1 MSNQNQQTGGRE
13 SFKSRLGFVLISA
26 GCAIGIGN
34 VWRFPYVVGENGGG
48 LFVLL
53 YILCLVVVGVPVLTM
68 EYAIGRASKK
78 SITCAYQELEK
89 PKQKWHLHGYV
100 SLVGN
105 YLLMMFYTTVSGWM
119 MYYFYRYAVGEM
131 DGLDKTAVEGAFNG
145 MLSEPGTMALWMGI
159 VVVLGFAACSLGVQK
174 GLERITKWMMIALL
188 VLIIGLAVYSILLP
202 GALEGLKFYLLPN
215 AETVQKNGFFNVL
228 VAALNQS
235 FFTLSLGI
243 GSMMIFGSYMKRD
256 NTLLKESVTV
266 AGLDTFVAITSGL
279 IIFPACFAFGVQPDS
294 GPGLVFIT
302 LPNVFSDMAAGR
314 VLGTLFFLFMT
325 FASLST
331 VMAVFENILSC
342 CMDKWGWSRAKACI
356 VNFVGVL
363 VLSMPCVLGF
373 NLWSDFQP
381 LGPGSAV
388 LDLEDFFVSNIM
400 LPLGS
405 LIILLF
411 CTHKFGWGFDNYM
424 TEANAG
430 KGIKVP
436 KILKVY
442 FKWVLPVILIIMF
455 VHGIIGVIQKL

>member
-89 PKQKWHLHGYV
+89 PKQKWHLHGYA
-100 SLVGN
+100 SLIGN

-215 AETVQKNGFFNVL
+215 AETIQKNGFFNVL

-314 VLGTLFFLFMT
+314 ILGTLFFLFMT

-424 TEANAG
+424 AEANAG

>member
-13 SFKSRLGFVLISA
+13 SFKSRLGFILISA

-215 AETVQKNGFFNVL
+215 AETIQKNGFFNVL

-314 VLGTLFFLFMT
+314 ILGTLFFLFMT

-411 CTHKFGWGFDNYM
+411 FTHKFGWGFDNYM
-424 TEANAG
+424 AEANAG

>member
-13 SFKSRLGFVLISA
+13 SFKSRLGFILISA

-215 AETVQKNGFFNVL
+215 AETIQKNGFFNVL

-314 VLGTLFFLFMT
+314 ILGTLFFLFMT

-373 NLWSDFQP
+373 NLWSDF
-381 LGPGSAV
+381 
-388 LDLEDFFVSNIM
+388 
-400 LPLGS
+400 
-405 LIILLF
+405 
-411 CTHKFGWGFDNYM
+411 
-424 TEANAG
+424 
-430 KGIKVP
+430 
-436 KILKVY
+436 
-442 FKWVLPVILIIMF
+442 
-455 VHGIIGVIQKL
+455 

>member
-53 YILCLVVVGVPVLTM
+53 YILCLVAVGVPVLTM

-314 VLGTLFFLFMT
+314 ILGTLFFLFMT

-424 TEANAG
+424 AEANAG

-455 VHGIIGVIQKL
+455 VHGIVGVIQKL

>member
-13 SFKSRLGFVLISA
+13 SFKSRLGFILISA

-215 AETVQKNGFFNVL
+215 AETIQKNGFFNVL

-314 VLGTLFFLFMT
+314 ILGTLFFLFMT

-411 CTHKFGWGFDNYM
+411 CTHKFGWGFNNYM
-424 TEANAG
+424 AEANAG

>member
-243 GSMMIFGSYMKRD
+243 GSMMIFGSYMKGD

-455 VHGIIGVIQKL
+455 VHGIVGVIQKL

>member
-13 SFKSRLGFVLISA
+13 SFKSRLGFILISA

-215 AETVQKNGFFNVL
+215 AETIQKNGFFNVL

-314 VLGTLFFLFMT
+314 ILGTLFFLFMT

-424 TEANAG
+424 AEANAG

>member
-1 MSNQNQQTGGRE
+1 MSNQNQQTGARE

-34 VWRFPYVVGENGGG
+34 VWRFPYIVGENGGG

-53 YILCLVVVGVPVLTM
+53 YILCLVAVGVPVLTM

-89 PKQKWHLHGYV
+89 PKQKWHLHGYA

-131 DGLDKTAVEGAFNG
+131 DGLDKTAVEGAFSG
-145 MLSEPGTMALWMGI
+145 MLAEPGTMALWMGI

-215 AETVQKNGFFNVL
+215 AETIQKNGFFNVL

-314 VLGTLFFLFMT
+314 ILGTLFFLFMT

-363 VLSMPCVLGF
+363 ALSIPCVLGF
-373 NLWSDFQP
+373 NVWSDFQP

-424 TEANAG
+424 AEANAG

-455 VHGIIGVIQKL
+455 VHGIVGVIQKL

>member
-13 SFKSRLGFVLISA
+13 SFKSRLGFILISA

-215 AETVQKNGFFNVL
+215 AETIQKNGFFNVL

-314 VLGTLFFLFMT
+314 ILGTLFFLFMT

-388 LDLEDFFVSNIM
+388 LDLEDFFVSIM

-424 TEANAG
+424 AEANAG

>member
-1 MSNQNQQTGGRE
+1 
-13 SFKSRLGFVLISA
+13 
-26 GCAIGIGN
+26 
-34 VWRFPYVVGENGGG
+34 
-48 LFVLL
+48 
-53 YILCLVVVGVPVLTM
+53 
-68 EYAIGRASKK
+68 
-78 SITCAYQELEK
+78 
-89 PKQKWHLHGYV
+89 
-100 SLVGN
+100 
-105 YLLMMFYTTVSGWM
+105 

-215 AETVQKNGFFNVL
+215 AETIQKNGFFNVL

-314 VLGTLFFLFMT
+314 ILGTLFFLFMT

-411 CTHKFGWGFDNYM
+411 CTHKFGWGFNNYM
-424 TEANAG
+424 AEANAG